1 MPYCRAQWTLLN
13 IMWQPGWEGSL
24 GGNGYMYM
32 PGWVPLL
39 FTWNYH
45 NIVNMY
51 RSLLH
56 VQLFATPWTVACQTP
71 LSMGFSR
78 QEHWSGLPFPSL
90 GDLPNTGIKQGSP
103 ALQVDSLPS
112 EPPEKPLISYTPMQ
126 NKKLKKCPISELAE
140 SCCQSKTSPLCSP
153 LCITKAPLSL
163 VFIMLHIDRLA
174 G

>member
-1 MPYCRAQWTLLN
+1 MEAGRSKVKMRAGLVSF
-13 IMWQPGWEGSL
+13 EA
-24 GGNGYMYM
+24 
-32 PGWVPLL
+32 
-39 FTWNYH
+39 
-45 NIVNMY
+45 
-51 RSLLH
+51 SLLGLQTAAFPTDCLPSLLVDVLIFSYCVYSKLLSH
-56 VQLFATPWTVACQTP
+56 IRLFGTPWTVTHQSP

-78 QEHWSGLPFPSL
+78 QEHWSGLPFPSP
-90 GDLPNTGIKQGSP
+90 GDLPNAGIKQGSP

-126 NKKLKKCPISELAE
+126 NKKLKKCLISELAE